1 MGPSHSELSSS
12 AVKVSYHTVQN
23 LIDRVRPGSL
33 LASGYPREYLALLGS
48 QLISGFSRSF
58 PIPRTSIPALTPLI
72 RSPPHP
78 HACFAHILAAIF
90 SLAGGR
96 EQEGEGQEVMEPPV
110 VLGF

>member
-12 AVKVSYHTVQN
+12 AAKVASHTVQN
-23 LIDRVRPGSL
+23 LVDRVRPGSL
-33 LASGYPREYLALLGS
+33 LPSGYPREYLALLGS

-58 PIPRTSIPALTPLI
+58 PTLRTSIPALTPLI
-72 RSPPHP
+72 RSLPPMP
-78 HACFAHILAAIF
+78 ALLTSWQPS

-96 EQEGEGQEVMEPPV
+96 EQEGEGQEVMELEAQ